1 MRFVIPFVRRW
12 WAPLLAIAIAM
23 AGVGVTFYFWPW
35 LTEYGE
41 DSPSAAIR
49 NAGLVIAA
57 PVALV
62 LAVWRSIVAQEQV
75 GIARLSLQEGRYQK
89 AADMLGSD
97 FLPVRLGGIYVLC
110 HLARNYPVE
119 FHIQVVRL
127 LSAFVR
133 HPPVQKPEELP
144 GVTEGGYDVPSVP
157 REEVQIIMVFFG
169 ERSAQGRGIEKE
181 QGYVIDLQG
190 SDLRRVWLAPGA
202 CLHGVRVSGADL
214 SGATLSGVRGLTEKQ
229 LSAAKADSDN
239 PPRLIDTNDCETGK
253 PLIWPRG
260 L

>member
-1 MRFVIPFVRRW
+1 MRLVTLFVRRW
-12 WAPLLAIAIAM
+12 WAPLLAIALAM
-23 AGVGVTFYFWPW
+23 GGVGVTFLFWAW
-35 LTEYGE
+35 MTEYGE

-62 LAVWRSIVAQEQV
+62 LAVWRSIVAQEQA

-97 FLPVRLGGIYVLC
+97 LLPVRLGGIYVLC

-119 FHIQVVRL
+119 FHIQVARL

-133 HPPVQKPEELP
+133 HPPVQKLKELP

-169 ERSAQGRGIEKE
+169 ERSAQGREIEKE

-190 SDLRRVWLAPGA
+190 SDLREIWLTPGA
-202 CLHGVRVSGADL
+202 CLDGVRLSGADL
-214 SGATLSGVRGLTEKQ
+214 SGTTLSGVRGLTEKQ
-229 LSAAKADSDN
+229 LFAAKAESNN
-239 PPRLIDTNDCETGK
+239 PPKLIDTNDCETGK
-253 PLIWPRG
+253 PLNWPAG
-260 L
+260 I